1 MPGGWFVEGREA
13 GEQRQRPVAVFDAGT
28 VWKRQ
33 DDGLVEVNRRRTAH
47 DDRAQH
53 RLYVYK
59 LHTRSKCHENVCNC
73 QPLLIPFQTRTS
85 KQRPASAAATSAAS
99 GIMPYTYPSL
109 SRE

>member
-59 LHTRSKCHENVCNC
+59 LHTHTANVTRTSAIVS
-73 QPLLIPFQTRTS
+73 LSIPFQTRTS
-85 KQRPASAAATSAAS
+85 
-99 GIMPYTYPSL
+99 
-109 SRE
+109 SRSQ